1 MNIIINTLLEL
12 LNRAS
17 IKQFLYILY
26 DTKRQ
31 NIYKNKSLYKNQIK
45 KNYSLFIYFFLSL
58 FLHIFFLHSF
68 SLNSPIYFPFSK
80 TASKVVPFTVNF
92 PFPCCFPFLNGPL

>member
-45 KNYSLFIYFFLSL
+45 KNYSSTFFYLYFYTSFFYIL
-58 FLHIFFLHSF
+58 FLLIPPYIFHFQKQHQKLFHSRLIF
-68 SLNSPIYFPFSK
+68 HFH
-80 TASKVVPFTVNF
+80 VVSHF
-92 PFPCCFPFLNGPL
+92 

>member
-45 KNYSLFIYFFLSL
+45 KNYSLFIYFFL
-58 FLHIFFLHSF
+58 HSF